1 MKKILF
7 VCVLIAGCNTSK
19 LDSKRL
25 AKIEQRHPEKIAAI
39 CVKDYPCTTTKLD
52 TIYDYKDSV
61 VFVDCDSV
69 VKHDSLIEYVS
80 VKVPVHLPIQ
90 IKTITTYKED
100 SAKIFLLQKEIN
112 DLHQALIKADL
123 RHDND
128 VAIISIQ
135 RTKLWRWRVLAI
147 ALLIVLGIY
156 TVYRVKK

>member
-39 CVKDYPCTTTKLD
+39 CSGKFKETITKSD
-52 TIYDYKDSV
+52 TIFDYRDSV
-61 VFVDCDSV
+61 VFVDCDSIF
-69 VKHDSLIEYVS
+69 KHDSLIEYVS

-90 IKTITTYKED
+90 IKTITIYKED
-100 SAKIFLLQKEIN
+100 SAKIFLFAKEIN

-123 RHDND
+123 KHDND
-128 VAIISIQ
+128 AAIISIQ
-135 RTKLWRWRVLAI
+135 RTKLWRWRILAI
-147 ALLIVLGIY
+147 ALMILLGVY
-156 TVYRVKK
+156 TFYRIKK